1 MLLYHG
7 TWEYTYEKILEEG
20 EIKCFGTVASD
31 TTKIINEIL
40 NEYGT
45 EINLR
50 EGVIFLTDDIEGVE
64 AYDYAFVLDI
74 NKLNIDL
81 LYVADFHYST
91 KLYDYVMRG
100 IEDKNEVKQI
110 VKKYEDSYMDFN
122 EYLQRKEDFIFPEFL
137 YYGDIPLDIAKV
149 VDSNLVINAIFE
161 EYV

>member
-50 EGVIFLTDDIEGVE
+50 EGAIFLTDDIEGVE

-137 YYGDIPLDIAKV
+137 YYGDIPLDAIKV
-149 VDSNLVINAIFE
+149 LSDNDIINIGS
-161 EYV
+161 